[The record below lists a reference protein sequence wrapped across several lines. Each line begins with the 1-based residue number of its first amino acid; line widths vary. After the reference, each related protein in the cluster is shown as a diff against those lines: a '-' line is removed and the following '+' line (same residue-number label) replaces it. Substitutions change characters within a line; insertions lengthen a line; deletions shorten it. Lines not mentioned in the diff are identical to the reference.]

1 MLHPGKVIA
10 ALEAKRGRF
19 TEAEET
25 RQEDLDALGRA
36 LETLAAL
43 NLAEVESR
51 LAGIPW
57 PGAHPTAEH
66 EQHGRIVIPFAEDWS
81 NHRQAREWALGVLH
95 GVSTFVAD
103 GSQISPSK
111 DISIPVAVVQVGWFE
126 NRHQDDGAYVK
137 DIAVEVLA
145 PDELAEDEGEESGF
159 PDWRVNWRRFEM
171 EVERLVTYMQANAGA
186 EPRPLCFF
194 DGSLVVS
201 FAQHMRPERQ
211 RLYVDAIVRLL
222 DTSERTGVPLV
233 GYVDTSYANDL
244 TVMLA
249 HLSDLSLSRRV
260 SDAGLLRP
268 RMGWGDRTQVY
279 VCARNDD
286 VLNKYYER
294 VCFVYLKTTANNRP
308 ARVEFPRWLYEAGE
322 HEQVLELVRAECVVG
337 TGYPYPLET
346 ADAVAVLTMQDRE
359 RFYRLFQEFAER
371 EGLSLR
377 YSQKARSKKAR
388 RQVVAVPGSHL

>member
-1 MLHPGKVIA
+1 MLHPGKVIV
-10 ALEAKRGRF
+10 ALEAKRDRF
-19 TEAEET
+19 TAAEEI
-25 RQEDLDALGRA
+25 RREDLDALGQA
-36 LETLAAL
+36 LEELAAL
-43 NLAEVESR
+43 SLAEVESR
-51 LAGIPW
+51 LSGIPW
-57 PGAHPTAEH
+57 PGARPTAEH
-66 EQHGRIVIPFAEDWS
+66 EQYGDIVIPFAENWS
-81 NHRQAREWALGVLH
+81 NHRQAREWALGVLQ
-95 GVSTFVAD
+95 GVPTFAVD
-103 GSQISPSK
+103 GSQISPARN
-111 DISIPVAVVQVGWFE
+111 ISIPVAVVQVGWFE
-126 NRHQDDGAYVK
+126 NRHQADGAYVK

-171 EVERLVTYMQANAGA
+171 EVERLVAYMQANAGVQ
-186 EPRPLCFF
+186 PRPLCFF

-222 DTSERTGVPLV
+222 DTSEQTGVPVV

-249 HLSDLSLSRRV
+249 HLAGLSLGGRV

-268 RMGWGDRTQVY
+268 RMRWGDRTQVY
-279 VCARNDD
+279 VCARDDD
-286 VLNKYYER
+286 VLDRYYER
-294 VCFVYLKTTANNRP
+294 VCFVYLKTTANNPP

-322 HEQVLELVRAECVVG
+322 HERVLDLVRAECVVG

-371 EGLSLR
+371 EGLPLR
-377 YSQKARSKKAR
+377 FSRKAVSKRGR
-388 RQVVAVPGSHL
+388 RV

>member
-1 MLHPGKVIA
+1 MLHLGKVIA
-10 ALEAKRGRF
+10 ALEAKRDRF
-19 TEAEET
+19 AAAEEI
-25 RQEDLDALGRA
+25 RREDLDALGQA
-36 LETLAAL
+36 LETLVTL
-43 NLAEVESR
+43 DLAEVEAR

-57 PGAHPTAEH
+57 PGARPTAEH
-66 EQHGRIVIPFAEDWS
+66 ERYGGIVIPFAEHWS
-81 NHRQAREWALGVLH
+81 NHRQAREWVLGVLQ
-95 GVSTFVAD
+95 GVPTFAAD
-103 GSQISPSK
+103 GSQISPTR
-111 DISIPVAVVQVGWFE
+111 DISIPTAVVQVGWFE
-126 NRHQDDGAYVK
+126 NRHQADGAYVK

-171 EVERLVTYMQANAGA
+171 EIERLVAYMQANADA

-211 RLYVDAIVRLL
+211 RVYVDAVLLLL
-222 DTSERTGVPLV
+222 DTSEQTGVPLV

-249 HLSDLSLSRRV
+249 HLSGLSLGGRV

-268 RMGWGDRTQVY
+268 RMRWGDRTQVY
-279 VCARNDD
+279 VCARDDD
-286 VLNKYYER
+286 VLSKYYER
-294 VCFVYLKTTANNRP
+294 VCFVYLKTTADNPP
-308 ARVEFPRWLYEAGE
+308 ARVEFPRWLYETGE
-322 HEQVLELVRAECVVG
+322 HERVLDLVRAECVVG
-337 TGYPYPLET
+337 TGYPYALET

-371 EGLSLR
+371 EGLPLQFSR
-377 YSQKARSKKAR
+377 KAVSKRGR
-388 RQVVAVPGSHL
+388 RV

>member
-10 ALEAKRGRF
+10 ALEAKRDRF
-19 TEAEET
+19 TAAEEI
-25 RQEDLDALGRA
+25 RREDLDALGQA
-36 LETLAAL
+36 LEELAAL
-43 NLAEVESR
+43 SLAEVESR
-51 LAGIPW
+51 LSGIPW
-57 PGAHPTAEH
+57 PGARPTAEH
-66 EQHGRIVIPFAEDWS
+66 EQYGDIVIPFAENWS
-81 NHRQAREWALGVLH
+81 NHRQAREWALGVLQ
-95 GVSTFVAD
+95 GVPTFAVD
-103 GSQISPSK
+103 GSQISPAR

-126 NRHQDDGAYVK
+126 NRHQANGAYVK
-137 DIAVEVLA
+137 DIAVEVLP

-171 EVERLVTYMQANAGA
+171 EVERLVAYMQANAGVQ
-186 EPRPLCFF
+186 PPPLCFF

-211 RLYVDAIVRLL
+211 RLYVDAVLLLL
-222 DTSERTGVPLV
+222 DTSEQTGVPLV

-249 HLSDLSLSRRV
+249 HLAGLSLGGRV

-268 RMGWGDRTQVY
+268 RMRWGDRTQVY
-279 VCARNDD
+279 VCARDDD
-286 VLNKYYER
+286 VLDKYYER
-294 VCFVYLKTTANNRP
+294 VCFVYLKTTANNPP

-322 HEQVLELVRAECVVG
+322 HERVLDLVRAECVVG

-371 EGLSLR
+371 EGLPLR
-377 YSQKARSKKAR
+377 FSRKAVSKRGR
-388 RQVVAVPGSHL
+388 RI